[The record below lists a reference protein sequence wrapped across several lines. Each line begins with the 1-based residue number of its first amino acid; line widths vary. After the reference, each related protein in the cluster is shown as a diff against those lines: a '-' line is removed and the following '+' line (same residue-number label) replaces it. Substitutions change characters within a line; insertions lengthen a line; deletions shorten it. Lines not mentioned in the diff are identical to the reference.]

1 MSIDSKDNYISD
13 KLIECR
19 DDEVWD
25 AFILSSPQ
33 CNAFSLSAFLAA
45 QGTRQAKLFYEID
58 GKIVASVLL
67 VEPEDSGF
75 RAPSAYSLYQ
85 GVALAPIPG
94 DARSVA
100 SKRLRITSSLAQALA
115 QRYPHHSLCLHPSL
129 TDLRGFQWC
138 NFHTPDL
145 GTYVLSLYYT
155 GVISLGR
162 YSTFA
167 KYLETIR
174 PSRRGELK
182 KAVEFGVSVSVSDD
196 VDSFLKL
203 YQKTFTRQDIEVDVV
218 SLEKVRRLVAS
229 LLHSGCGELRVATVG
244 EGRIVSAVVA
254 IFDPYSTYYL
264 FGASD
269 PEYRNTGAG
278 TALVVNCV
286 EASYS
291 TGRMRFD
298 MVGINSPKRGDF
310 KTSFNA
316 DPEPYF
322 ALIFGKN

>member
-1 MSIDSKDNYISD
+1 MSIDSKGSYNSD

-45 QGTRQAKLFYEID
+45 QGTRHAKLFYEQD

-67 VEPEDSGF
+67 VEPEDSSF

-115 QRYPHHSLCLHPSL
+115 QRYRYHSLCLHPSL

-167 KYLETIR
+167 EYVETIR
-174 PSRRGELK
+174 ASRRSELK
-182 KAVEFGVSVSVSDD
+182 KAAECGVSIAVSDD
-196 VDSFLKL
+196 LDSFMNL
-203 YQKTFTRQDIEVDVV
+203 YRKTFARQDMEIDFA
-218 SLEKVRRLVAS
+218 SLEKVKRIVAS
-229 LLHSGCGELRVATVG
+229 LLRSGCGELRLATVG
-244 EGRIVSAVVA
+244 DGKIVSAVVA
-254 IFDPYSTYYL
+254 LFDPYSTYYL

-278 TALVVNCV
+278 TSVMVNCV

-291 TGRMRFD
+291 SGRTRFD

-322 ALIFGKN
+322 ALIFEKN